1 MKTKGILALLMG
13 GMIAIGTALP
23 CSAAE
28 AGIESTTVVYQL
40 ENGITV
46 EETIWEASIS
56 TFAAESQKR
65 GTAYKT
71 YRRGSDVIA
80 TVSLT
85 ATFWYD
91 GSDSGVV
98 STDSSYS
105 VYDGW
110 SYTNESIWDS
120 GNTAY
125 LSAELTN
132 LFIKSIDVSLSL
144 SCSPSGQLS

>member
-28 AGIESTTVVYQL
+28 AGIETTTVVYQL

-71 YRRGSDVIA
+71 YRRG
-80 TVSLT
+80 
-85 ATFWYD
+85 
-91 GSDSGVV
+91 
-98 STDSSYS
+98 
-105 VYDGW
+105 
-110 SYTNESIWDS
+110 
-120 GNTAY
+120 
-125 LSAELTN
+125 
-132 LFIKSIDVSLSL
+132 
-144 SCSPSGQLS
+144 